1 MRASSEP
8 GPITA
13 IVLASAVLAGCHVLV
28 PPLRPEEPAQI
39 WGPLAVIEETGGM
52 EARTEGILRID
63 RDCVYLDHG
72 PVETLLV
79 WPEKRTLWVPPGGIL
94 LESLTG
100 EVVAIQNGQR
110 VAFGG
115 GHDQSTFEWV
125 NPPDPGCPADHW
137 LISEVAP
144 LQ

>member
-1 MRASSEP
+1 
-8 GPITA
+8 
-13 IVLASAVLAGCHVLV
+13 VLV
-28 PPLRPEEPAQI
+28 PPVPDEDPEAA

-52 EARTEGILRID
+52 DARTEGILRID
-63 RDCVYLDHG
+63 RECAYLDHG
-72 PVETLLV
+72 PQKTLLV
-79 WPEKRTLWVPPGGIL
+79 WPEKRTRWVPPGGIL
-94 LESLTG
+94 LEQFNGDVL
-100 EVVAIQNGQR
+100 AIQNGQR

-125 NPPDPGCPADHW
+125 NPPDPRCPADHW